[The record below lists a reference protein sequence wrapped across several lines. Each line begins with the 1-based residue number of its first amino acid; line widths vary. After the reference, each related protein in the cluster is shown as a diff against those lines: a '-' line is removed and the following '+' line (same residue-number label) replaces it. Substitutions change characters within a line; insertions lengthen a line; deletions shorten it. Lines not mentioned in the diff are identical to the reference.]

1 MRRHAQLRVDQH
13 SMRKSLNTS
22 AQCAASRNE
31 HVSSCHEQ
39 RKTTSWIAEL
49 LHQEWTTP
57 ENCGE
62 PLLWFGALATSDTHP
77 RDLAR
82 IFRRRAQTA
91 QIPIP
96 SPREEAPG
104 VPISHDDAN
113 ARRLQNGRETHLRHN
128 DPSPEKKPIMPRL
141 RGMMREQVGGGWGK
155 FFLLSP
161 PRTTC
166 HSCA

>member
-1 MRRHAQLRVDQH
+1 M
-13 SMRKSLNTS
+13 NTS
-22 AQCAASRNE
+22 AHCATSKNE

-39 RKTTSWIAEL
+39 RKTTSWIVAPRMDNKE
-49 LHQEWTTP
+49 HP

-62 PLLWFGALATSDTHP
+62 PLLWFGALAMSDTHP

-104 VPISHDDAN
+104 VLISHDDAN
-113 ARRLQNGRETHLRHN
+113 ARRSQNGRETHLRHN

-141 RGMMREQVGGGWGK
+141 RGMMREEAGGGGVSPSTPC
-155 FFLLSP
+155 LARPATALRRPLS
-161 PRTTC
+161 REEMT
-166 HSCA
+166 SNDV